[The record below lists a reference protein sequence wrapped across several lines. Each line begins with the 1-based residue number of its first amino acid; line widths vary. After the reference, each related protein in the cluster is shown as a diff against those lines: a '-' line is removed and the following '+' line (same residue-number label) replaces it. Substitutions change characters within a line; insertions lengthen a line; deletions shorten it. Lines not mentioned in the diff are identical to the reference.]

1 MIGTVV
7 AVVLMAVAAAII
19 FVFILIPVLKLL
31 GKLFGHIGR
40 TLVDIVADGRSA
52 LDRLREGDFQA
63 VVLDVMLPGMNG
75 FDVLRSIRAD
85 GRTRETPVIVL
96 TAKGQANDRK
106 TAEAIGASAFAADA
120 PGANGRYFLSR
131 YFLAK
136 AAMASP
142 RSSAVLCMASSPR

>member
-1 MIGTVV
+1 MPSRRILIVEDEPNSV
-7 AVVLMAVAAAII
+7 ESLR
-19 FVFILIPVLKLL
+19 FILEQA
-31 GKLFGHIGR
+31 GFF
-40 TLVDIVADGRSA
+40 VDIVADGRSA

-106 TAEAIGASAFAADA
+106 TAEAIGASAFITKPFSNAEVVERVRELS
-120 PGANGRYFLSR
+120 GA
-131 YFLAK
+131 
-136 AAMASP
+136 
-142 RSSAVLCMASSPR
+142 

>member
-1 MIGTVV
+1 MPSRRILIVEDEPNIV
-7 AVVLMAVAAAII
+7 ESLR
-19 FVFILIPVLKLL
+19 FILEQAGFVI
-31 GKLFGHIGR
+31 
-40 TLVDIVADGRSA
+40 DIVADGGSA

-106 TAEAIGASAFAADA
+106 TAEAIGASAFIPKPFSNAEVVERVRELS
-120 PGANGRYFLSR
+120 GA
-131 YFLAK
+131 
-136 AAMASP
+136 
-142 RSSAVLCMASSPR
+142 